1 MYGCFSFYVTK
12 NLVTAE
18 GGMIISNKKEKVG
31 PIKQRALHGMSKDAW
46 KRFSDKGYKHYDIM
60 DAGFKYNMTDIQA
73 AIGLEQLKKIKKH
86 LKLEII
92 FGKYIRIFLNY
103 EIQTPSIIEKNIIHA
118 KHLYT
123 ILIDKKNRYFKRR
136 FYDEITL

>member
-1 MYGCFSFYVTK
+1 
-12 NLVTAE
+12 
-18 GGMIISNKKEKVG
+18 
-31 PIKQRALHGMSKDAW
+31 MSKDAW

-86 LKLEII
+86 LR
-92 FGKYIRIFLNY
+92 IRNNIWKIYQDFFKNY
-103 EIQTPSIIEKNIIHA
+103 EIQTPSIIEKNTIHA

-123 ILIDKKNRYFKRR
+123 ILIDKKKVGISRDDFMMKLHYNGVGTGVHYRSIPSHTYYKRKFNWKKSDFK
-136 FYDEITL
+136 ILL